1 MKNVLFSNISWEKV
15 KYIGFDMDG
24 TLYDEY
30 EFVIQPYKKISK
42 LFFNDKQVFFFLSN
56 RWLEKGSSYNKIF
69 GEAYKNF
76 NEKLKDS
83 ISEEEFINQCLDIY
97 RNFEPKLK
105 LSQRTISLLDLFK
118 SEYEIFLVSD
128 GNRNLQ
134 KKKFYALKLD
144 NFFKMEN
151 VIFTGINPEKYS
163 KPKTNSL
170 ELLPNIIENAV
181 FFGDRIVDE
190 QFAKN
195 SNMQFQKVYNM
206 IGVF

>member
-1 MKNVLFSNISWEKV
+1 MNEILNNSYDFLF
-15 KYIGFDMDG
+15 
-24 TLYDEY
+24 
-30 EFVIQPYKKISK
+30 Q
-42 LFFNDKQVFFFLSN
+42 LFKRFWNFFLIVNKWFFFLSN

-83 ISEEEFINQCLDIY
+83 ISEEDFINQCLDIY

-118 SEYEIFLVSD
+118 LEYEIFLISD
-128 GNRNLQ
+128 GNQNLQ

>member
-83 ISEEEFINQCLDIY
+83 ISEEDFINQCLDIY

-118 SEYEIFLVSD
+118 LEDEIVLISD
-128 GNRNLQ
+128 GNQNLQ

>member
-83 ISEEEFINQCLDIY
+83 ISEEDFINQCLDIY
-97 RNFEPKLK
+97 RSFEPKLK

-128 GNRNLQ
+128 GNENLQ

-151 VIFTGINPEKYS
+151 VIFTGINSEKYS

-170 ELLPNIIENAV
+170 ELLPYIIENAV